1 MTSRLGS
8 SVLCTLCRSSRL
20 LRRPISSQFTWYELN
35 DNLHITSTYDCE
47 SDIRQVQKRVISL
60 SLRHN
65 AKHRKEPHAKYNPQ
79 DLEHDP
85 STKTDTQRG
94 FDFSTLESDILK
106 SIERMTHRLAELRA
120 GGRLNPT
127 TLEALQIHLDK
138 SSSSRVK
145 LKDIA
150 QVVSKGQYLH
160 VILSDE
166 EV

>member
-1 MTSRLGS
+1 
-8 SVLCTLCRSSRL
+8 
-20 LRRPISSQFTWYELN
+20 
-35 DNLHITSTYDCE
+35 
-47 SDIRQVQKRVISL
+47 
-60 SLRHN
+60 LRHN

-85 STKTDTQRG
+85 STKTDTQKG

-127 TLEALQIHLDK
+127 TLEALQVNLDK

-166 EV
+166 EVYNKKAIWEASMMFLTCSDSMSSPSNPRFKAPTSP